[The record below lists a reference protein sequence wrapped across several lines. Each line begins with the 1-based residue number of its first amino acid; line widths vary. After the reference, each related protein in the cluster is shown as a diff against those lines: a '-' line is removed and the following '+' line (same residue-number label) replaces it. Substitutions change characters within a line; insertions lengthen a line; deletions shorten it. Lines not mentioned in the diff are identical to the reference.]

1 MQVNIDIEEPTKDQ
15 IVVSKTDLWS
25 VDYTLARIIHP
36 VLCAYQKEIK
46 GAPSVDDEDV
56 PEHIRSSSAKPKEN
70 SWDLDEF
77 FFQRWEFVVSEMIW
91 GMAQVSHFESEEQF
105 YSWKDENKDA
115 ECQESLASMMKNI
128 TVDYEGL
135 EKHNERIKNSLRLFG
150 KYFRCLWT

>member
-15 IVVSKTDLWS
+15 IVVSKTDLWN

-105 YSWKDENKDA
+105 YSENKDT
-115 ECQESLASMMKNI
+115 ECQGNLASMMKI
-128 TVDYEGL
+128 DYEGL
-135 EKHNERIKNSLRLFG
+135 EKHNERIENSLRLFG